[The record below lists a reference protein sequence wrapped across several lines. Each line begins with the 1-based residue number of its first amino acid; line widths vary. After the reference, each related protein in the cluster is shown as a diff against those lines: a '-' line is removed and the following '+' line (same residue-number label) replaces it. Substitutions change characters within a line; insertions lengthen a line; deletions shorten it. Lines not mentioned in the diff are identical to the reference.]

1 MSLADADNNPTS
13 PSRMPSAL
21 ADDRPGRSAP
31 PASLGVA
38 AGVPRIILRLE
49 GAVALAAAAL
59 AYAGVG
65 GGWAMFAVLFLVPDI
80 FMLGYLGGRRIGA
93 AVYNVGNT
101 YVAPAALAAYGVFQ
115 AQPLAL
121 EIALIWIAH
130 IGFDRLL
137 GYGLKYQTAFGHTH
151 LSEGRGDE
159 RRAETVA
166 SIRDDSRAVP
176 SPDPVRRPAGRAA

>member
-1 MSLADADNNPTS
+1 MSLKLADADNDARS
-13 PSRMPSAL
+13 
-21 ADDRPGRSAP
+21 GRSTP

-38 AGVPRIILRLE
+38 AGAPRIILRLE
-49 GAVALAAAAL
+49 GAVVLAAAAL
-59 AYAGVG
+59 AYARIG
-65 GGWAMFAVLFLVPDI
+65 GGWAMFAVLFLAPDV

-93 AVYNVGNT
+93 AVYNAGHT
-101 YVAPAALAAYGVFQ
+101 YIAPAALAAYGVFQ

-151 LSEGRGDE
+151 LSQ
-159 RRAETVA
+159 A
-166 SIRDDSRAVP
+166 
-176 SPDPVRRPAGRAA
+176 

>member
-1 MSLADADNNPTS
+1 MS
-13 PSRMPSAL
+13 SAL
-21 ADDRPGRSAP
+21 ADDRPGGSAP

-38 AGVPRIILRLE
+38 AGVPRIVLRLE

-65 GGWAMFAVLFLVPDI
+65 GGWRMFAVLFLVPDI
-80 FMLGYLGGRRIGA
+80 FMLGYFGGGRIGA
-93 AVYNVGNT
+93 AVYNVGHT

-137 GYGLKYQTAFGHTH
+137 GYGLKYQTAYGRTH
-151 LSEGRGDE
+151 LSEGRGHE
-159 RRAETVA
+159 RRANAIA
-166 SIRDDSRAVP
+166 STRDESHAVP
-176 SPDPVRRPAGRAA
+176 PPDPARRRAGPAA